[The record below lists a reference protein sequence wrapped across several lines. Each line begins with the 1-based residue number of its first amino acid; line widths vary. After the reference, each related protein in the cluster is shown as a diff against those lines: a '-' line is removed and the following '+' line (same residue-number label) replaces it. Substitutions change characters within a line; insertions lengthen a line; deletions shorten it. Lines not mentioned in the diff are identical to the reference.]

1 MLDGHGYFR
10 GSSILI
16 SGTAGAGKSSLAAY
30 FADATCRRGERCLY
44 LAFEESQNQILRNM
58 KSINLDLDPWIKQG
72 LLKFHAVR
80 PTFYGLEMHLAMIQ
94 KLANEFQPQAVIM
107 DPITNLSIVASNDEV
122 KSVLMRLVD
131 FFKNRQISTL
141 FTNLTHQGQLEETST
156 GVSSLMDAWLLLL
169 SVESNGE
176 RNRIFHIL
184 KSRGMGHS
192 NQLREFIISDKGI
205 DLVDAYVG
213 PGGVLTGT
221 ARIQQEM
228 REKAEALTAEKEVER
243 RRANLERKRRIA
255 EAQVASLQAEI
266 ANEEAELQVLLAQE
280 EEKQRLAVQERAK
293 LSILRK
299 ADAPEPEKG
308 A

>member
-1 MLDGHGYFR
+1 
-10 GSSILI
+10 
-16 SGTAGAGKSSLAAY
+16 
-30 FADATCRRGERCLY
+30 
-44 LAFEESQNQILRNM
+44 
-58 KSINLDLDPWIKQG
+58 
-72 LLKFHAVR
+72 
-80 PTFYGLEMHLAMIQ
+80 
-94 KLANEFQPQAVIM
+94 
-107 DPITNLSIVASNDEV
+107 
-122 KSVLMRLVD
+122 MRLVD

-141 FTNLTHQGQLEETST
+141 FTNLSHQGQLEETST

-228 REKAEALTAEKEVER
+228 REKSGALTAEKELER
-243 RRANLERKRRIA
+243 RRSNLERKRKIA

-266 ANEEAELQVLLAQE
+266 ANDEAELQVLLAQE
-280 EEKQRLAVQERAK
+280 AEKQKLALQERTK

-299 ADAPEPEKG
+299 ADASEAEKG